1 MGKALFFVLF
11 LCFLSTLYSQK
22 LNKIDSLLSTN
33 DVKNFI
39 KNENNKS
46 NYELNIDDK
55 IDYDWYC
62 NVIADSLKLKQNWGK
77 ADFDNNGLTDLL
89 VTGNTTEG
97 PRTIYILDK
106 GNYFESKTLSKGK
119 LYEQCSFSTVK
130 GNKIEY
136 QSVKIL
142 DQYGSLSKLTK
153 ENLVYKYGDFIEENS
168 NPKKH
173 NILEIELE
181 ATGSYWNRS
190 STKIKIVSN
199 KDITWIIDED
209 DNTKVS
215 SSKLSN
221 EEFKEI
227 IDLLHY
233 IDFENLEEE
242 YNVSYSDAGTTSLKI
257 TYDNLKVKN
266 ISDYGGMGTR
276 GLTKLYDILLQLKQ
290 NQ

>member
-1 MGKALFFVLF
+1 MGKALFSVLF

-153 ENLVYKYGDFIEENS
+153 ENLVYKYGDFIEKNS

-181 ATGSYWNRS
+181 DTGSYWNRS

-209 DNTKVS
+209 YNTKVS

-221 EEFKEI
+221 EEFKGI

-257 TYDNLKVKN
+257 TYDSLKVKN

>member
-142 DQYGSLSKLTK
+142 DRYGSLSKLTK
-153 ENLVYKYGDFIEENS
+153 ENLVYKYGDFIEENG
-168 NPKKH
+168 NPKRH

-209 DNTKVS
+209 YNTKVS

-221 EEFKEI
+221 EEFKGI

>member
-142 DQYGSLSKLTK
+142 DRYGSLSKLTK

-168 NPKKH
+168 NPKRH
-173 NILEIELE
+173 NILEIELK